1 VKEKLKELLIK
12 EPSKEGGDNFMK
24 YVDIISIFAENK
36 PGKLEKITE
45 VLAKENINIL
55 GFSIISVKDFGVIK
69 FLVDKPEKAYKKF
82 KEKGFTVAKVPA
94 IGIELEDRPGGLH
107 EVLKLISSKGVNVE
121 NALVY
126 VAETR
131 KKAYFVFEVEDL
143 EKAWEALKD
152 ENVKFLQISD
162 YI

>member
-1 VKEKLKELLIK
+1 M
-12 EPSKEGGDNFMK
+12 DH

-55 GFSIISVKDFGVIK
+55 GFSIVSVKDFGVIK
-69 FLVDKPEKAYKKF
+69 FLVDMPEKAYKKF
-82 KEKGFTVAKVPA
+82 KEAGFTVAKIPA
-94 IGIELEDRPGGLH
+94 IGIELEDRPGGLY
-107 EVLKLISSKGVNVE
+107 EILKLISSKNINVE

-143 EKAWEALKD
+143 EKTWEKLKD
-152 ENVKFLQISD
+152 EKVKFLKSSD
-162 YI
+162 FIKNEF

>member
-1 VKEKLKELLIK
+1 MI
-12 EPSKEGGDNFMK
+12 

-45 VLAKENINIL
+45 ALAKENINIL
-55 GFSIISVKDFGVIK
+55 GFSIVSVKDFGVIK
-69 FLVDKPEKAYKKF
+69 FLVDMPNKAYQKF

-94 IGIELEDRPGGLH
+94 IGIELEDRPGGLY
-107 EVLKLISSKGVNVE
+107 EVVKLISHKGVNVE

-131 KKAYFVFEVEDL
+131 KKAYFLFEVENL
-143 EKAWEALKD
+143 EKAWESLKN
-152 ENVKFLQISD
+152 EKIKFLKPSD
-162 YI
+162 FVKE